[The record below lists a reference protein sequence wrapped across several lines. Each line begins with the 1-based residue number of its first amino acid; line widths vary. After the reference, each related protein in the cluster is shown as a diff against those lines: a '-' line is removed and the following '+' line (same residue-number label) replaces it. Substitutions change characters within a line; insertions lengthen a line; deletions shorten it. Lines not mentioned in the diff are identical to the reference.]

1 ARGLLYLHRRSPPII
16 HRDVKSPNILVDQHW
31 RAKIAD
37 FNLSKILGAAGDTE
51 GPTNPI
57 WLAPEIA
64 LNDAEATAASDVY
77 SFGMVLYELLTWKLP
92 WEGYNAFQVR
102 PGLRHQ
108 GCSEPGLSLLFSNLP
123 ECWAEEP
130 GNRPTFDD
138 IVPRLNDMLK

>member
-1 ARGLLYLHRRSPPII
+1 MPAGYSYCGQFWGPARLLQKPAHPAR
-16 HRDVKSPNILVDQHW
+16 LVC
-31 RAKIAD
+31 
-37 FNLSKILGAAGDTE
+37 SKILGAAGDTE

-123 ECWAEEP
+123 
-130 GNRPTFDD
+130 
-138 IVPRLNDMLK
+138 